1 MNRKTVC
8 CFSLLFVLQMA
19 SGPNAVAAV
28 HALFDLRTPATG
40 PFPSNWFT
48 VTDQSNNTR
57 LRVNLPGPDCGVRTT
72 DCEDLDVINTLDGF
86 NLQPRLSIPFDGPID
101 VRAVTSDTVFLIS
114 LGSTLR
120 DDDDGDRRGRVIGI
134 NQVIWDPDASTLQ
147 VESNESL
154 DQHTRYALIVTRG
167 MLDQVG
173 QPIEATEAFR
183 RFRQQV
189 PGAYRRELRE
199 AIRAA
204 SRAGVDESE
213 IVTASVFTTQSATA
227 VLEKI
232 RDQIKAS
239 NPEPA
244 NFLLGP
250 NGTRTV
256 FPLNEVTNIMF
267 NEQTHLDEH
276 APLEPV
282 RNPIEYLRDTLPG
295 AVGTIAFGKYRS
307 PDYEIHPGEFIP
319 PIGTR
324 SGRPA
329 VQGGNDIY
337 FNLYLP
343 SGPRPAEGW
352 PVAIFGHG
360 NGGSKNFT
368 SAAPG
373 SGNVAATMAAHGIA
387 TIAINGVG
395 AGFGSRGTLTIDR
408 TSGES
413 VTLSAG
419 GRGIDQNGDGI
430 IDANEGLSSAP
441 PRRILLVTDGI
452 RQNVAD
458 LMQLVRVVEV
468 GIDVDGDGFPDL
480 NPSRIYYFGWSLG
493 SIYGTVFLGIEP
505 SVKVGVL
512 NGPGAPTIENRRLG
526 VYPENRNQLGLL
538 LSLRT
543 PSLINPPGITSLE
556 GVSVGPPHF
565 NENFPLRDG
574 LTLSV
579 QLADGTSRQIQSPV
593 VNTVPGA
600 MAIQEVV
607 ENAKWVS
614 DSGNPVAFA
623 PHLRKSP
630 LAGVPAKS
638 VIYQFGKGDQLAP
651 NPNATAIVRS
661 GDLADRTTFFRHDLA
676 FAENP
681 RLPTQPHGF
690 MMRIE
695 IPAFRD
701 IALSAQEQ
709 IAVFFATDGEV
720 IIHPEPARFFE
731 VPITPPLPEALN
743 YIP

>member
-8 CFSLLFVLQMA
+8 CLNLIFALQMA
-19 SGPNAVAAV
+19 SGLNAVAAV
-28 HALFDLRTPATG
+28 HALFDLRTPTTG
-40 PFPSNWFT
+40 PFPSDWFT
-48 VTDQSNNTR
+48 VTDRSNNTR
-57 LRVNLPGPDCGVRTT
+57 LRVNLPPPDCTVRRS
-72 DCEDLDVINTLDGF
+72 DCEDLAVINTLDGF
-86 NLQPRLSIPFDGPID
+86 NLQPRLSIPFDGPIG
-101 VRAVTSDTVFLIS
+101 VATVTSQTVFLVS
-114 LGSTLR
+114 LAC
-120 DDDDGDRRGRVIGI
+120 DGDNDCDDNDEGGGRVIGI
-134 NQVIWDPDASTLQ
+134 NQVVWDTFTNTLH
-147 VESNESL
+147 VESNEFL

-167 MLDQVG
+167 VRDQFG

-183 RFRQQV
+183 RFRQHV
-189 PGAYRRELRE
+189 PGDYRRELLE

-204 SRAGVDESE
+204 RRAGVDERE

-227 VLEKI
+227 ILEKI
-232 RDQIKAS
+232 RNQIKAT

-244 NFLLGP
+244 DFLLGP
-250 NGTRTV
+250 NGSRTV
-256 FPLNEVTNIMF
+256 FPLSEVTEITF
-267 NEQTHLDEH
+267 NQQTHVDG
-276 APLEPV
+276 ALEPV
-282 RNPIEYLRDTLPG
+282 RNPIEYLRDTFPG
-295 AVGTIAFGKYRS
+295 AVGTIAFGKYNS
-307 PDYEIHPGEFIP
+307 PDYEVHPGEFIP

-324 SGRPA
+324 TGRPA
-329 VQGGNDIY
+329 VRGSNEIY

-360 NGGSKNFT
+360 NGGSKNF
-368 SAAPG
+368 SPAAPG

-387 TIAINGVG
+387 TIAINAVG

-543 PSLINPPGITSLE
+543 PSLINPPGITS
-556 GVSVGPPHF
+556 
-565 NENFPLRDG
+565 
-574 LTLSV
+574 
-579 QLADGTSRQIQSPV
+579 
-593 VNTVPGA
+593 
-600 MAIQEVV
+600 
-607 ENAKWVS
+607 
-614 DSGNPVAFA
+614 
-623 PHLRKSP
+623 
-630 LAGVPAKS
+630 
-638 VIYQFGKGDQLAP
+638 
-651 NPNATAIVRS
+651 
-661 GDLADRTTFFRHDLA
+661 
-676 FAENP
+676 
-681 RLPTQPHGF
+681 
-690 MMRIE
+690 
-695 IPAFRD
+695 
-701 IALSAQEQ
+701 
-709 IAVFFATDGEV
+709 
-720 IIHPEPARFFE
+720 
-731 VPITPPLPEALN
+731 
-743 YIP
+743 